1 MKTSKLFG
9 CFAAL
14 AVAGF
19 AWANEPAE
27 PSTVETTENEVELT
41 EETESPLSIEL
52 SMDIMSDYV
61 FRGYISNDNPV
72 WQPSVTV
79 GYDTDAFG
87 GIYANV
93 WSSFDLTRKRGYDNA
108 GRRACGLQEIDY
120 TVGYAYTYNDFEND
134 FISGINFELAHIWY
148 TYPNGNGSS
157 ERDIFASVSLDTPF
171 VTPSFSMY
179 WLYGGIGETDHSTI
193 YYTFSLSRDF
203 EIGERLTLTPS
214 ASLGFGGNAWCQY
227 MCDPESSYDVEMT
240 DQTTGLSA
248 TYQLCDNL
256 SLGAQINYT
265 WIPSKTL
272 RRDGYMCGS
281 GDGKDHLVWGGVNM
295 TLSF

>member
-14 AVAGF
+14 AVA
-19 AWANEPAE
+19 ATAVANEP
-27 PSTVETTENEVELT
+27 TEEKVELT
-41 EETESPLSIEL
+41 EEEECPFSVEL

-108 GRRACGLQEIDY
+108 GRRCCGLQEIDY
-120 TVGYAYTYNDFEND
+120 TVCYAYTYNDFEND

-148 TYPNGNGSS
+148 TYPNGNGAS
-157 ERDIFASVSLDTPF
+157 ERDILASVSLDTPF
-171 VTPSFSMY
+171 FTPSFSMY
-179 WLYGGIGETDHSTI
+179 WLYGGIEETDHSCI
-193 YYTFSLSRDF
+193 YYTVAISRDF

-227 MCDPESSYDVEMT
+227 MLDDPEGSYDVEMT
-240 DQTTGLSA
+240 DQTTGLAA

-272 RRDGYMCGS
+272 RRGGYMSGS
-281 GDGKDHLVWGGVNM
+281 GDGKDHLVWGGVNV